1 MTADNDERKPTR
13 ADVMR
18 NEPIPLPLADGPGPY
33 RLPKCSFAFGRIPE
47 SNKAELVLEMEGGQY
62 VLVELNSKACE
73 SLNDFLSQ
81 AFKGSLR
88 RPFI

>member
-33 RLPKCSFAFGRIPE
+33 RLPKCSFASGRIPE
-47 SNKAELVLEMEGGQY
+47 SNKAELVLESQTAT
-62 VLVELNSKACE
+62 LI
-73 SLNDFLSQ
+73 SLFDRLDR
-81 AFKGSLR
+81 A
-88 RPFI
+88 

>member
-1 MTADNDERKPTR
+1 MTR

-33 RLPKCSFAFGRIPE
+33 RLPKCTFAFGRIPE
-47 SNKAELVLEMEGGQY
+47 SDKAELVLEMEGGQY
-62 VLVELNSKACE
+62 VLVELTSKACE
-73 SLNDFLSQ
+73 SLHDFLSQ

-88 RPFI
+88 RPLM

>member
-1 MTADNDERKPTR
+1 MTR

-18 NEPIPLPLADGPGPY
+18 NQPIPLPLADGPGPY
-33 RLPKCSFAFGRIPE
+33 RLPKCTFAFGRIPE
-47 SNKAELVLEMEGGQY
+47 SHKAELVLEMEGGQY

-73 SLNDFLSQ
+73 SLHDFLSQ

-88 RPFI
+88 RPLM